1 MRIGP
6 DIVTVDGTSGS
17 VRLRRGTADRPQAT
31 LTTDAG
37 TLHDVTLGMRSIADA
52 VKSGD
57 LRLDGDPGAVTGLT
71 GLLLALATAA

>member
-1 MRIGP
+1 
-6 DIVTVDGTSGS
+6 
-17 VRLRRGTADRPQAT
+17 
-31 LTTDAG
+31 
-37 TLHDVTLGMRSIADA
+37 MRSIADA